1 MFPRI
6 VTSRKK
12 NGTYKYL
19 VISESIRK
27 NGKSTTR
34 DIASFGNIARFAK
47 HDVEA
52 IIDGLIKI
60 FKLEKYSL
68 SKEVEIV
75 ESLEYGSVIFW
86 KKLWNEVRLS
96 SLIRHQLGLRRKS
109 VKFAVEKYIEMMAV
123 SRCIEPNSKLGMT
136 RRLETTC
143 YKEMKGY
150 GRCALSYDVNYFYR
164 SMDYLLEIKESLEL
178 AIFEQLRNLFS
189 VDVKL
194 TFYDITSTFFY
205 SDNCSMSAHGY
216 SRDHRP
222 EREQIVIGVVTSYEG
237 YPIKHFVF
245 EGNTADNSTVEEV
258 VSALKKD
265 YHINETI
272 FVGDRGMVTR
282 LNMKHIEDNGYD
294 YIMGVKMRNNEL
306 CRMLFTKEAIDWS
319 GEDVVN
325 YRQLKI
331 VERVVWVK
339 EYLLWKSEDI
349 LEKHDFF
356 VGSQMLNGYA
366 EWINLLTNGTE
377 PDYKGLRK
385 LLKALPSQA
394 PMASTLC
401 SKIVTLIKRY
411 NKRYEDK
418 FRFIICLNSQRR
430 EAAREKREA
439 ELKAYSEALDKLFA
453 GDTGNREKNE
463 TVETEVEMEMENV
476 LKREAAI
483 NGMFKD
489 YRCKYRKYF
498 NFERNKQTKLLIGYS
513 LNREK
518 VDFEEK
524 LDGVFT
530 LLANRDDL
538 DAEKI
543 VASYKNL
550 QEVETLFDD
559 LKNFVDIR
567 PIRHW
572 LVKRVRS
579 HVFICIL
586 ALLLKR
592 IFEIN
597 YLDGKAVTEPL
608 EQINKAKLI
617 KYKIKFSEREERHQ
631 IIPKVTDI
639 TTEQKKYFNMIGIK
653 NPSNLEPFLW

>member
-12 NGTYKYL
+12 NSTYKYL

-27 NGKSTTR
+27 KGKSTTR

-86 KKLWNEVRLS
+86 KKLWNELNLS
-96 SLIRHQLGLRRKS
+96 DLIRHQLDLRRKS
-109 VKFAVEKYIEMMAV
+109 VQFAVEKYIEMMTV

-136 RRLETTC
+136 RWLETTC

-150 GRCALSYDVNYFYR
+150 GGCALSYDVNYFYR
-164 SMDYLLEIKESLEL
+164 SMDYLLDMKDSLEL

-189 VDVKL
+189 VNIKL

-205 SDNCSMSAHGY
+205 GDNCSMSAHGY

-294 YIMGVKMRNNEL
+294 YIMGVKMRNNQL
-306 CRMLFTKEAIDWS
+306 CQMLFTREAIDWS

-339 EYLLWKSEDI
+339 EYLLWKSKDI
-349 LEKHDFF
+349 LEKHDIF
-356 VGSQMLNGYA
+356 VSSQMLNNYA
-366 EWINLLTNGTE
+366 EWINLLTNGIE
-377 PDYKGLRK
+377 PDYKDLRR
-385 LLKALPSQA
+385 LLKALLSQS
-394 PMASTLC
+394 PMASALC
-401 SKIVTLIKRY
+401 GKIVTLIKRY
-411 NKRYEDK
+411 GKRYEDK
-418 FRFIICLNSQRR
+418 FRFIICLNSQRQQ
-430 EAAREKREA
+430 AARKKREA
-439 ELKAYSEALDKLFA
+439 ELKAYSEVLDKLFA
-453 GDTGNREKNE
+453 GACNTEINE
-463 TVETEVEMEMENV
+463 TVEREKENI
-476 LKREAAI
+476 LKSEAAI
-483 NGMFKD
+483 NSIFKD
-489 YRCKYRKYF
+489 YRFKYRKYF
-498 NFERNKQTKLLIGYS
+498 NFERNKKTKLLTGYS
-513 LNREK
+513 LNQER

-550 QEVETLFDD
+550 KEVETLFDD

-572 LVKRVRS
+572 LGKRVRS

-597 YLDGKAVTEPL
+597 YLGGKEVTEPL

-617 KYKIKFSEREERHQ
+617 KYKVKFSEREERHQ

-639 TTEQKKYFNMIGIK
+639 SAEQKKYFNMIGIK

>member
-12 NGTYKYL
+12 NDTYKYL

-34 DIASFGNIARFAK
+34 DIASFGNIARFEK
-47 HDVEA
+47 HDIEA

-86 KKLWNEVRLS
+86 KKLWNELKLS
-96 SLIRHQLGLRRKS
+96 KLIRHQLDLRRKS
-109 VKFAVEKYIEMMAV
+109 VQFAVEKYIEMMTV

-136 RRLETTC
+136 RWLETTC

-150 GRCALSYDVNYFYR
+150 APGVLSYDVNYFYR
-164 SMDYLLEIKESLEL
+164 SMDYLLEIKEPLEL
-178 AIFEQLRNLFS
+178 ALFEQLRNLFS
-189 VDVKL
+189 VNIKL

-245 EGNTADNSTVEEV
+245 EGNTADNSTVEKV
-258 VSALKKD
+258 VLALKKD

-272 FVGDRGMVTR
+272 FVGDRGMITR
-282 LNMKHIEDNGYD
+282 LNMKYIEANGYD
-294 YIMGVKMRNNEL
+294 YIMGVKIRNNEL
-306 CRMLFTKEAIDWS
+306 CQMLFSREAIDWS
-319 GEDVVN
+319 GEEVVN
-325 YRQLKI
+325 YGHLKI
-331 VERVVWVK
+331 VERVVGVK
-339 EYLLWKSEDI
+339 EYLLWKFKDI
-349 LEKHDFF
+349 LDTHDFS
-356 VGSQMLNGYA
+356 VSAEMLNGYA

-377 PDYKGLRK
+377 PDYKGLRR
-385 LLKALPSQA
+385 LLKALPSQS
-394 PMASTLC
+394 PITSTLC
-401 SKIVTLIKRY
+401 GKIVPLIKRY
-411 NKRYEDK
+411 GNRYEDK
-418 FRFIICLNSQRR
+418 FRFIICLNSQRQQ
-430 EAAREKREA
+430 AAREKREA
-439 ELKAYSEALDKLFA
+439 ELKAYSEALDKLFS
-453 GDTGNREKNE
+453 GTCSTGNTEKTE
-463 TVETEVEMEMENV
+463 TVETEREMENI
-476 LKREAAI
+476 LKGEAAI
-483 NGMFKD
+483 NSMFKD
-489 YRCKYRKYF
+489 YRSKYRKYF
-498 NFERNKQTKLLIGYS
+498 NFERNKKTKLLTGYS
-513 LNREK
+513 LNQEK
-518 VDFEEK
+518 IDFEGK

-543 VASYKNL
+543 VDSYKNL
-550 QEVETLFDD
+550 REVETLFDD

-597 YLDGKAVTEPL
+597 YLGGKAVTKPL
-608 EQINKAKLI
+608 EQINKAKLT

-639 TTEQKKYFNMIGIK
+639 STEQKEYFNMIGIK